1 MKRVV
6 FLFITLAIITM
17 LASCGVS
24 KEVKDCIEL
33 INQIDEV
40 TLDSENA
47 ILAAE
52 EAYASLSDE
61 EKEQMEEEAQILSDS
76 RTKYDELVKEEE
88 DRKSASAVIALI
100 DSIGTVTLDSEDA
113 IDTANSMYNKL
124 SAEAKEMVTNYD
136 ILKTAK
142 NDLSSLQA
150 AEKDRIFNE
159 YVSKF
164 NVEEDNVEG
173 ITWYTHNDTPYYINE
188 RSYINPYIGDRGT
201 FSYLCVRYNYT
212 GSSWIFWDN
221 LKIVV
226 DGKTYTISC
235 NYFDVVRENNGGS
248 VWEYYDDIPDNEK
261 DTINMLEKIAESNET
276 IIRFQG
282 GDHVYD
288 LVVSDTDKAIIRDV
302 LTLYEAMKY

>member
-6 FLFITLAIITM
+6 FLFVTLAIIIM

-24 KEVKDCIEL
+24 KEVKECIEL

-61 EKEQMEEEAQILSDS
+61 EKEQMEKEAQILSDS

-88 DRKSASAVIALI
+88 DRKAASAVIALI

-136 ILKTAK
+136 ILKTAQ

-159 YVSKF
+159 YLSKF
-164 NVEEDNVEG
+164 NVEEDSVEG
-173 ITWYTHNDTPYYINE
+173 ITWYTHSNTPYYINE

-201 FSYLCVRYNYT
+201 FSYLCIRYNYT

-226 DGKTYTISC
+226 DGETYTIPC

-261 DTINMLEKIAESNET
+261 DAINMLKKIAESSET

-282 GDHVYD
+282 GDHIYD
-288 LVVSDTDKAIIRDV
+288 LVVSDTDKAIIKDV

>member
-6 FLFITLAIITM
+6 FLFVTLAIIIM

-24 KEVKDCIEL
+24 KEVKECIEL

-61 EKEQMEEEAQILSDS
+61 EKEQMEKEAQILSDS

-88 DRKSASAVIALI
+88 DRKAASAVIALI

-136 ILKTAK
+136 ILKTAQ

-159 YVSKF
+159 YISKF
-164 NVEEDNVEG
+164 NVREDNVEG

-201 FSYLCVRYNYT
+201 FSYLCIRYNYT

-226 DGKTYTISC
+226 DGETYTIPC

-261 DTINMLEKIAESNET
+261 DAINMLKKIAESSET

-282 GDHVYD
+282 GDHIYD
-288 LVVSDTDKAIIRDV
+288 LVVSDTDKAIIKDV

>member
-136 ILKTAK
+136 ILKTAQ

-159 YVSKF
+159 YISKF
-164 NVEEDNVEG
+164 NVREDNVEG

-201 FSYLCVRYNYT
+201 FSYLCIRYNYT

-276 IIRFQG
+276 TIRFQG
-282 GDHVYD
+282 KNHVYD
-288 LVVSDTDKAIIRDV
+288 LVVSDTDKAIIKDV
-302 LTLYEAMKY
+302 LTLYKAMKY